1 MAALAL
7 LPLLTLAT
15 PSATHSSTMAALAL
29 LPLLALATPS
39 ATPFCAFE
47 DALFPPYYVAYKT
60 AAPPKIDGVLDEP
73 EWAEVEWTTPN
84 RDICGPS
91 NCSHGVARFGT
102 KQKVRWDDEFLY
114 VAAFLVSLSPAP
126 QLLLGPTQTRHC
138 QTEPHPLPRAAAAAA
153 ARCPAPLLPSSMSFM
168 VDLPQ
173 YHTTCGTV
181 VLSMVLR
188 Y

>member
-7 LPLLTLAT
+7 LPLT
-15 PSATHSSTMAALAL
+15 
-29 LPLLALATPS
+29 LATPS

-114 VAAFLVSLSPAP
+114 VAAFLVSLSPA
-126 QLLLGPTQTRHC
+126 QLLLGPTEPCSARPFAGGASGLGQRHR
-138 QTEPHPLPRAAAAAA
+138 PRL
-153 ARCPAPLLPSSMSFM
+153 R
-168 VDLPQ
+168 DLRRQ
-173 YHTTCGTV
+173 R
-181 VLSMVLR
+181 LR
-188 Y
+188 SLHQPGRDDAQLQRI